1 MFKEPSRESK
11 KTIKEPLEIFENPK
25 GFLRFPK
32 VPQSTSSFQKV
43 PKKLACSLMSK

>member
-25 GFLRFPK
+25 GSQGFLRFPK
-32 VPQSTSSFQKV
+32 DPQSTSSFQKV
-43 PKKLACSLMSK
+43 PKKLA